1 MAMYLCGGASRIVLR
16 MNVEQEITLE
26 GQDFIKQ
33 QLEELPMTDGEL
45 IHWASMDDCYDLAS
59 LLISFGYKG
68 PEHKEDADF
77 ILHGANYDGFYPKWL
92 QIIDVHIKEKSKSW
106 EKSKNFMNNI
116 IAVKLKESNVNTV
129 YDLDRNFYNL
139 DTDVTWATRPRRP
152 NRLPSNINA
161 GLLKK
166 LKDLDGYTEKSKGR
180 ESGKS
185 RTQLWLAENSILRP
199 QEARK
204 RLEKYLKRLHENGIF
219 RDCLVVLIICFFV
232 FIIGY
237 WAIFGGDCRHHGPF
251 LACGEQ

>member
-77 ILHGANYDGFYPKWL
+77 ILHGANYDGFYPEWL

-106 EKSKNFMNNI
+106 EKSKNFMNKI

-166 LKDLDGYTEKSKGR
+166 LKDLDGYPENSKGS